1 MKKLMVLLGV
11 CAFAL
16 ASQAAKFD
24 WNYWDGTGLNKDANV
39 YVMLGDTAKT
49 DWTSVDQIKGD
60 AAFLGSAQIKKE
72 GGDLMAD
79 GNAYGI
85 DATGGNVYYVLVS
98 ADETKFAVSLVAEVT
113 SDYIYDG
120 QQSSPGVFY
129 DIDSDSMGEFQTF
142 GVPEPTSGLL
152 LLLGVAG
159 LALRRRRA

>member
-11 CAFAL
+11 CALAS

-24 WNYWDGTGLNKDANV
+24 WNYWDGTGLNEDANV

-60 AAFLGSAQIKKE
+60 AAFLGSAKIEDQA
-72 GGDLMAD
+72 GDLMAD
-79 GNAYGI
+79 GTGYGI
-85 DATGGNVYYVLVS
+85 DATGGNVYYVLVN
-98 ADETKFAVSLVAEVT
+98 ADETKFAVSSVAEVS

-120 QQSSPGVFY
+120 QQTSPGIFY

>member
-24 WNYWDGTGLNKDANV
+24 WNYWDATGANEDANV

-49 DWTSVDQIKGD
+49 DWTSVGQITGSE
-60 AAFLGSAQIKKE
+60 AFLGSAKIVNQM
-72 GGDLMAD
+72 GDKMAD
-79 GNAYGI
+79 GTGYGI
-85 DATGGNVYYVLVS
+85 DAGGGNVYYVLVS
-98 ADETKFAVSLVAEVT
+98 KDETKFAVSSVAAV
-113 SDYIYDG
+113 SADYIYDG
-120 QQSSPGVFY
+120 QQASPGIFY
-129 DIDSDSMGEFQTF
+129 DIDSDSMGAYQSFAA
-142 GVPEPTSGLL
+142 PEPTSGLL